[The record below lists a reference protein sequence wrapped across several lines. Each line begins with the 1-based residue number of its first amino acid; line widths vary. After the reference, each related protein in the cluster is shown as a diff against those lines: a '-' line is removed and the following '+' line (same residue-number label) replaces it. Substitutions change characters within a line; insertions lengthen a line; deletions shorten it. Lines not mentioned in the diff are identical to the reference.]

1 MSLTQASL
9 PGISGYLVSS
19 YGLSS
24 SSSLFK
30 SLAVTILCLQ
40 ELFLLYSPILY
51 SAISFVLLLVT
62 PGGRSEADVAGES
75 IYPSISPDLTKKAE
89 PIVLKDYRAFVDD
102 KKAKVGSLSD
112 IKKLTKYG
120 FNKFRYTSPSF
131 AKLLVD
137 GNKAAP
143 TSSSSKLTKSK
154 KQKPKKKKIK

>member
-51 SAISFVLLLVT
+51 SAISFILLLKT

-75 IYPSISPDLTKKAE
+75 IYPSISPELAKKAE

-102 KKAKVGSLSD
+102 KKAKVGSIND
-112 IKKLTKYG
+112 IKKLAKYG
-120 FNKFRYTSPSF
+120 FDKFRYTSPSF

-137 GNKAAP
+137 GNNASP
-143 TSSSSKLTKSK
+143 SSSKLTKSK
-154 KQKPKKKKIK
+154 KHKPKKEKLK

>member
-1 MSLTQASL
+1 MSLTQPSL

-51 SAISFVLLLVT
+51 SAISFILLLVT
-62 PGGRSEADVAGES
+62 PGARIDVDLSES
-75 IYPSISPDLTKKAE
+75 TYPSLSPELSKKAE

-102 KKAKVGSLSD
+102 KKAKVGSISD

-137 GNKAAP
+137 GNKAGS
-143 TSSSSKLTKSK
+143 TSSSKLNQSK
-154 KQKPKKKKIK
+154 KQKPKKKKSN